1 MMARF
6 QQVMRLRFWPFF
18 ILPNL
23 LFAAVAMSTD
33 AGWLIGILNSLLI
46 SLAAGVC
53 CAYGPAAIRIL
64 FTHDPIE
71 DSDCLSLGIFISWGA
86 IIELRA
92 WSVVWRWMGMPAAL
106 TNTDFIT
113 YGLFMSATAAVLH
126 LGAPGG
132 VNGRIPTTRW
142 IKIGILV
149 AAVVL
154 LTILVSWSLTTA
166 DLFDRLTVVVSR

>member
-1 MMARF
+1 
-6 QQVMRLRFWPFF
+6 MRLRFWPFF
-18 ILPNL
+18 ILPNF
-23 LFAAVAMSTD
+23 LFAAVALSTD
-33 AGWLIGILNSLLI
+33 AGWLINIMNSLLI

-92 WSVVWRWMGMPAAL
+92 WSVAWRWMGMPVEL
-106 TNTDFIT
+106 TSTDVIT

-132 VNGRIPTTRW
+132 VNGRVPTARW

-149 AAVVL
+149 AVIVL
-154 LTILVSWSLTTA
+154 ITILMSWSLTTA
-166 DLFDRLTVVVSR
+166 SLFDRTFSVVAR